1 MFIYRMF
8 KSNRVSGFNF
18 NTTTRSLQL
27 VTTFACGLAWLHRIF
42 GFSAIR
48 RIGRLGFIVQGRF
61 SEINRESSRSVSMP
75 WIGHMQ
81 TVIRSAEC
89 SHELTDDQR
98 GRSWILLEV
107 CFISLLRIATEE
119 SCVSSPVLRQLSLM
133 HSDSWKCRNGLLNLP
148 LFLNALC
155 GLYEIFWNFVTSFL
169 RYKVSWLVLVKF
181 QRNSKMYSNSLDF
194 VLCTVVSHGYYNCTE
209 WFT

>member
-18 NTTTRSLQL
+18 NATTRSLQL

-75 WIGHMQ
+75 WIDHMQ
-81 TVIRSAEC
+81 TVIRSVEC

-98 GRSWILLEV
+98 GRSWNLLEV
-107 CFISLLRIATEE
+107 CFVSLLRIATEE
-119 SCVSSPVLRQLSLM
+119 SCVFSPVLRRLSLM
-133 HSDSWKCRNGLLNLP
+133 HSDSWKCRNGLLNLHP
-148 LFLNALC
+148 FWMLC
-155 GLYEIFWNFVTSFL
+155 VVCMRYSGILL
-169 RYKVSWLVLVKF
+169 RVSCDIKYRGCILVKF
-181 QRNSKMYSNSLDF
+181 KRNSKMHSNSLHF
-194 VLCTVVSHGYYNCTE
+194 VLCTVVSYGYYNCTE